1 VAVHAAAQGTPH
13 PLHLPFAGV
22 PPDTQSCLEHAQVS
36 VWGAATK
43 IFRERSILS
52 MSDIQDKP
60 QERAERAPQP
70 RYGEPGYYPDDE
82 ISLVDLW
89 NVLTRRR
96 LVILGIAV
104 LCVAAAIVYSLLATP
119 VYESRTVVL
128 IGKTA
133 SIGPVENPDE
143 MVQRLREAYRVG
155 DDTEGEREMPFVE
168 AISLN
173 KREADHIVTISAR
186 AETPQE
192 ASRFLG
198 QVADD
203 LIAEHR
209 TWYEQSV
216 SVLQERLESLN
227 NQSQVFESQ
236 IALIQEEMEKVRE
249 VNPVQASVLAV
260 ESGKLI
266 AQLPELEERR
276 AQLQLNLLDS
286 RSYPSTLLRAPTLA
300 VTPIHPRPTLYVAI
314 ALVLGLMLGI
324 FAAFFAEFLNNAR
337 RQTP

>member
-1 VAVHAAAQGTPH
+1 
-13 PLHLPFAGV
+13 
-22 PPDTQSCLEHAQVS
+22 
-36 VWGAATK
+36 
-43 IFRERSILS
+43 
-52 MSDIQDKP
+52 MSDIQNKP
-60 QERAERAPQP
+60 QERAERAPQS

-96 LVILGIAV
+96 LMILGITV

-143 MVQRLREAYRVG
+143 MVQRLRQAYRVG
-155 DDTEGEREMPFVE
+155 DDTEGARQMPFVE

-203 LIAEHR
+203 VIAEHR
-209 TWYEQSV
+209 TRYEQSV

-236 IALIQEEMEKVRE
+236 IALIQEEMEKVRN

-300 VTPIHPRPTLYVAI
+300 VKPIHPRPALYVAI
-314 ALVLGLMLGI
+314 SLVLGLMLGI